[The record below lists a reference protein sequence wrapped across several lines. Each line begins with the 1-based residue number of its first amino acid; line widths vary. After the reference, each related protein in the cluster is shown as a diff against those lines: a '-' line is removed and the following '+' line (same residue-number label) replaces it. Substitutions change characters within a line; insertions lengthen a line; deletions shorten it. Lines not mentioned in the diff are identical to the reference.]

1 MPGAPPQEDASPLR
15 FTPNAL
21 CRISRSHQV
30 RLPNKV
36 LEGAP
41 PLPFKGGLLR
51 SNAAKFPLPSS
62 LRTSALSAR
71 PERIRRRPLS
81 VISNSLYFFV
91 PSTHDFFAFPAAA
104 SATAASEAS
113 TRKVT

>member
-1 MPGAPPQEDASPLR
+1 MPGVPPQEDASPLR

-51 SNAAKFPLPSS
+51 SNATGLPIFSS
-62 LRTSALSAR
+62 LRTSVLCLS
-71 PERIRRRPLS
+71 
-81 VISNSLYFFV
+81 
-91 PSTHDFFAFPAAA
+91 
-104 SATAASEAS
+104 
-113 TRKVT
+113 